1 MTFPKHTTE
10 HRINKLKSLSQSL
23 SKVSITPHFKY
34 EDETDKIALERFPIS
49 SLTKLG
55 AGSDRIVYDLKDGNV
70 LKVSKNARG
79 LLQNSFE
86 TPDYYLAKLVPNVI
100 ESGLDYVVVEK
111 IDIDHKKANLF
122 IKPLK
127 HLYPRDFDNK
137 TDAIQNAFDQ
147 MNISE
152 FLNYDILFNDLKAP
166 RNWGFR
172 NGKPVLIDL
181 GTLNKDILDKESLKY
196 FIPIWKTVLY
206 RRRQWKKQHA

>member
-1 MTFPKHTTE
+1 MSFPNHSPE
-10 HRINKLKSLSQSL
+10 HRINKLKSLSNTF
-23 SKVSITPHFKY
+23 SKTNIKPHFEY
-34 EDETDKIALERFPIS
+34 EDETDQIALERFPIS

-70 LKVSKNARG
+70 IKIAKNPRG

-86 TPDYYLAKLVPNVI
+86 TSDFYLKELVPNVI

-111 IDIDHKKANLF
+111 IDIDRKKANLF
-122 IKPLK
+122 LKPLK
-127 HLYPRDFDNK
+127 NLYPRDFDNK
-137 TDAIQNAFDQ
+137 TDTIQNAFEQ

-152 FLNYDILFNDLKAP
+152 FLNYDILFNDLKAS

-172 NGKPVLIDL
+172 KGKPVLIDL

-196 FIPIWKTVLY
+196 FIPIWKTVIY
-206 RRRQWKKQHA
+206 RRRQWKKEKT